1 MARGGRLSVYHVGAG
16 MQCPKWGRE
25 RVICGRRRARAG
37 CNVRLIYRLIDFRSG
52 EQSCWNVLPVRNPH
66 VRHIKKRT
74 NNTGIYN
81 FFFLKSASRAFI
93 NRMHIYTITSTTH
106 ILLTSVHLPVPLSC
120 INHISFLIFQADD
133 ELGHLGI
140 FHQKPISAMLELT
153 PLKLPLLDPPPPP
166 LPVIFPLPGPDSIA
180 SSASIS

>member
-1 MARGGRLSVYHVGAG
+1 MGQGICDAAPGPSGKWKRALRRGGVDMARGGRLSVYHVGAG

-81 FFFLKSASRAFI
+81 FFFLKKRLAC
-93 NRMHIYTITSTTH
+93 IY
-106 ILLTSVHLPVPLSC
+106 
-120 INHISFLIFQADD
+120 
-133 ELGHLGI
+133 
-140 FHQKPISAMLELT
+140 
-153 PLKLPLLDPPPPP
+153 
-166 LPVIFPLPGPDSIA
+166 
-180 SSASIS
+180 

>member
-1 MARGGRLSVYHVGAG
+1 MVNRAVGTSCRCEIPMCATSKKE
-16 MQCPKWGRE
+16 QII
-25 RVICGRRRARAG
+25 RVFI
-37 CNVRLIYRLIDFRSG
+37 I
-52 EQSCWNVLPVRNPH
+52 
-66 VRHIKKRT
+66 
-74 NNTGIYN
+74 
-81 FFFLKSASRAFI
+81 FFFKKSASRTFI